1 MIIMRYSS
9 KSGFDSRRLHQTS
22 LQTSHLSLAISEVF
36 RAEAISEGGQP
47 IFIESITLTLS

>member
-1 MIIMRYSS
+1 MRYSS

>member
-1 MIIMRYSS
+1 MRYSS

-22 LQTSHLSLAISEVF
+22 LQISHLSLAISEVF